1 MSETTSSNVVAL
13 PARKPSNEP
22 VPRPT
27 AGPTA
32 ELCDHSPYLK
42 SLRSQLTDAYSA
54 FEDRRLTAIT
64 AIETALKSLANDRT
78 LETTKRERLMRSF
91 EQQLART
98 KALEASIPD
107 AYSEALVVLDRLD
120 TRAHSRCATRK

>member
-13 PARKPSNEP
+13 PARKPSDEH
-22 VPRPT
+22 VSRPM

-64 AIETALKSLANDRT
+64 AIETALRSLANDRT
-78 LETTKRERLMRSF
+78 LETTKRECLMRSF
-91 EQQLART
+91 EQQLVRT
-98 KALEASIPD
+98 KALEASIPA
-107 AYSEALVVLDRLD
+107 AYGEALAVLDRLD
-120 TRAHSRCATRK
+120 TRARSRRTTQE